1 MATKSKVRTVDA
13 FPLTRQPRSKRL
25 APRRLLADLVSKRW
39 MEGAIPIVMGLLLSA
54 FIVATTPGFGGSGNR
69 SLILRELSEKGLVA
83 VGLTVV
89 LIAGGIDLSVGSIV
103 GVAAIGSLTA
113 LRAWNWPVPLIIIAS
128 LAAGMIL
135 GAVNGVLIAK
145 IKTRPFITTL
155 VTLLTFRTV
164 VQAIQTHYRNQLA
177 FPKSNTMWDFLG
189 NGSIAGIR
197 TSLFIFIVVLILGHL
212 VITRARWGWW
222 VTAVGSDRRS
232 ARRNGIPVDRVV
244 FATYVVSGLLA
255 GVAGLLISA
264 RQGSTSDQVGAGYE
278 IAALTAVVLGG
289 VSLRGG
295 RGSAIRAAVGMFV
308 VAIISRA
315 TEIRG
320 KPDEF
325 NQAALAVVLLS
336 FAILDLKWGKYR
348 NRIAE
353 KLQLDPGSVGV
364 DPLVDVT
371 QPGTVWTINRVL
383 TDAEPIGLGQIE
395 GAEDCALD
403 DEGNLFCGDR
413 RGWIWRFRA
422 GEPTGEVF
430 ARTGGLPLGHAW
442 DLEGNLLV
450 AVGGMGVYRILPDGQ
465 TVLVANQTKRRRLSL
480 HDDSAIRFA
489 DDLDITPDGAIFC
502 SDFSTRINAADYQL
516 ELVEYRPNGRI
527 VRIDPD
533 GSTDVVVDNH
543 VFPNGICTSH
553 DGQSV
558 LIASTGLFRVD
569 RLWVSGPKQGQL
581 EPVLENMP
589 GYPDNINR
597 ASDGNYWMS
606 FVAMRT
612 PVSDLF
618 LRWPAVRR
626 RMTKELPP
634 DDWIVPQLNVSCVIK
649 FDEAGTVLKV
659 WWDSTLENY
668 PMVTSINEHDGYL
681 YLCGLQNNRIGK
693 LALDPGEL
701 GPIDPRVVPGAAT
714 QARPFSAG
722 RTPAHVS

>member
-13 FPLTRQPRSKRL
+13 FPLTRQPWYKRL

-54 FIVATTPGFGGSGNR
+54 FIVMTTPDFGDPGNR

-103 GVAAIGSLTA
+103 GVVAIGSLTA
-113 LRAWNWPVPLIIIAS
+113 LRAWGWPVPLIIVAS
-128 LAAGMIL
+128 LATGMVL
-135 GAVNGVLIAK
+135 GAINGVLIAK

-155 VTLLTFRTV
+155 VTLLTFRTL
-164 VQAIQTHYRNQLA
+164 VQAIQTHYRGPLA
-177 FPKSNTMWDFLG
+177 FPKTNTMWDFLG

-197 TSLFIFIVVLILGHL
+197 TSLFIFLVVLVLGHL

-255 GVAGLLISA
+255 GAAGLLVSA

-295 RGSAIRAAVGMFV
+295 RGSAVRAAVGMFV

-320 KPDEF
+320 KPDEW

-336 FAILDLKWGKYR
+336 FAVLDLKWGKYR
-348 NRIAE
+348 GRIAE

-371 QPGTVWTINRVL
+371 KPGTVWTINRVL
-383 TDAEPIGLGQIE
+383 TGADAIGLGQIE

-403 DEGNLFCGDR
+403 DEGNLYCGDR
-413 RGWIWRFRA
+413 RGWLWRFRP
-422 GEPTGEVF
+422 GEPVGEVF

-442 DLEGNLLV
+442 DVDGNLLV

-465 TVLVANQTKRRRLSL
+465 PVLVANHTKRRRLSL

-489 DDLDITPDGAIFC
+489 DDLDVTPDGAIFC

-533 GSTDVVVDNH
+533 GSTDVVIDNY
-543 VFPNGICTSH
+543 VFPNGVCTSH

-569 RLWVSGPKQGQL
+569 RLWVSGPNQGKL
-581 EPVLENMP
+581 EPVLENLP

-659 WWDSTLENY
+659 WWDATLEKY
-668 PMVTSINEHDGYL
+668 PMVTSINEHEGYL
-681 YLCGLQNNRIGK
+681 YLCGIQNNRVGK
-693 LALDPGEL
+693 LTLDPGEL
-701 GPIDPRVVPGAAT
+701 GPIDPRVVPGAT
-714 QARPFSAG
+714 GQVRPFSAG
-722 RTPAHVS
+722 RTPAHA